1 MKTRLLALLLALPAL
16 RAGAQEYILRQAH
29 FRYAQIL
36 PSSNIFKD
44 GYGLEGTIR
53 HWKWDT
59 TGYGLSLGLN
69 DYSLDGGADFA
80 QSLRAGATIQGS
92 AGYIPL
98 QASFLYAPIR
108 THAVDV
114 NLEFGLRYMV
124 ALTSADVVIPLGES
138 QTSLPIDIADAI
150 TAIGAAHLE
159 YRFGSGYSAV
169 LGLGVQQDVVQGEY
183 GVSDVVAGKAEL
195 SGAFI
200 HLGMAVDL

>member
-1 MKTRLLALLLALPAL
+1 MKTRILALLLALPAL
-16 RAGAQEYILRQAH
+16 PACAQEYIVKQAH
-29 FRYAQIL
+29 FRYAQIF

-53 HWKWDT
+53 SWKWGS

-69 DYSLDGGADFA
+69 DYSLDGNAEFA
-80 QSLRAGATIQGS
+80 QNLRAGATIQGS

-108 THAVDV
+108 THDVDV

-150 TAIGAAHLE
+150 TAIGAVHLE
-159 YRFGSGYSAV
+159 YRATSSV
-169 LGLGVQQDVVQGEY
+169 SLILGLGVQQDVIQGEF
-183 GVSDVVAGKAEL
+183 GVSDVVVGDAEL

-200 HLGMAVDL
+200 HLGAAVDL